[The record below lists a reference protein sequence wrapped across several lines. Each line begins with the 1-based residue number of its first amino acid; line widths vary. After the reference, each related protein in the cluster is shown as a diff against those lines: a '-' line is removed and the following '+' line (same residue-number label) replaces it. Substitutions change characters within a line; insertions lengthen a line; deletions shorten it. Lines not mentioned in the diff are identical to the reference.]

1 MAIRKLMMA
10 AAIAATAMTGTP
22 GAALAHDRGH
32 GHGHGHYRHYDDYRG
47 DYGYR
52 EYYRPSRPVYYES
65 YAPRRTYYRDAPRR
79 SCRTSGTTGLII
91 GGAAGALLGREL
103 DGGRDRA
110 TGTIL
115 GAGTGALVGRE
126 LSRKSRC

>member
-1 MAIRKLMMA
+1 MTMRKWMMA
-10 AAIAATAMTGTP
+10 AAIAATAMTAAP
-22 GAALAHDRGH
+22 GAALADGH
-32 GHGHGHYRHYDDYRG
+32 GRHHHRGYGHYRHG
-47 DYGYR
+47 DYYR
-52 EYYRPSRPVYYES
+52 ESAPVYYRDG
-65 YAPRRTYYRDAPRR
+65 YAERRTYYRSAPRS
-79 SCRTSGTTGLII
+79 SCRTSGTTGLIV

-115 GAGTGALVGRE
+115 GAGAGALVGRE